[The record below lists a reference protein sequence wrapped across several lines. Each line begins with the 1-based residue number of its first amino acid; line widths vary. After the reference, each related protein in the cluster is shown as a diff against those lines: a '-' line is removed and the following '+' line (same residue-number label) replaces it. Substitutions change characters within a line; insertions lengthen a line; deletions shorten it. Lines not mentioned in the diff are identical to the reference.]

1 MPDSPRQRKSLTTRQ
16 ELFVAAYLGEAHG
29 NATEAARIAGYAK
42 PGAEGHR
49 LLKNAEIA
57 ARVSNHV
64 AEKFA
69 DADAVL
75 AELTDVA
82 LAEWRDFIEVL
93 AYDKQGNPVKV
104 RMDLSNK
111 VKALELL
118 GKHHQLF
125 TDKQVVDVN
134 VREHRRAVPQSTL
147 DTILRPAERD
157 RPDA

>member
-1 MPDSPRQRKSLTTRQ
+1 M
-16 ELFVAAYLGEAHG
+16 FVSAYLGDAHG
-29 NATEAARIAGYAK
+29 NATEAARIAGYK
-42 PGAEGHR
+42 QPQSQGPR
-49 LLKNAEIA
+49 LLKKVAIA
-57 ARVSNHV
+57 SRVSQHV

-69 DADAVL
+69 NADAVL

-93 AYDKQGNPVKV
+93 AYDKKGNPVKV

-125 TDKQVVDVN
+125 TDKQTVDVN
-134 VREHRRAVPQSTL
+134 IREHRVGMPQSTL
-147 DTILRPAERD
+147 DAMFRASD
-157 RPDA
+157 RADA

>member
-1 MPDSPRQRKSLTTRQ
+1 MAEERALTIKQ
-16 ELFVAAYLGEAHG
+16 EKFIAAYLGEAKG
-29 NATEAARIAGYAK
+29 NATQAARIAGYAK
-42 PGAEGHR
+42 PEASGKENLR
-49 LLKNAEIA
+49 KPPIA
-57 ARVSNHV
+57 ARVKEHV

-69 DADAVL
+69 TADAVL

-82 LAEWRDFIEVL
+82 LSEWRDHIEII
-93 AYDKQGNPVKV
+93 ARDKNGTPVKV

-125 TDKQVVDVN
+125 IEKQEIDIN

-147 DTILRPAERD
+147 DNLIRPARERME
-157 RPDA
+157 A